1 MKKGFT
7 VLISLCFCLFT
18 LAACGAK
25 GIHAQ
30 VSEELGIDVSKGRE
44 ISNYDSH
51 GGFHGDGTTCIVF
64 EFDDDTVLEEVK
76 NNPAWKAFP
85 LDETVQTLVYG
96 AADENGQI
104 GPYLTKD
111 SEGDE
116 LHTELLVPEIQ
127 NGYYL
132 LVDVRRNPEWRQERI
147 SCIEAALILRWD
159 CTIPIRIHC
168 IFVSWIH
175 RKNFIIRYILL
186 MRKIMRKNS
195 GMSG

>member
-25 GIHAQ
+25 GVHAQ

-64 EFDDDTVLEEVK
+64 EFDEGTVLEEVK
-76 NNPAWKAFP
+76 SNPAWKAFP

-96 AADENGQI
+96 TADENGQI

-111 SEGDE
+111 SERDE
-116 LHTELLVPEIQ
+116 LLTELLVPEIR

-132 LVDVRRNPEWRQERI
+132 LVDRQE
-147 SCIEAALILRWD
+147 EPGMATGADILHRGSFNF
-159 CTIPIRIHC
+159 TLGLYVPIRIHC
-168 IFVSWIH
+168 IFASWIH
-175 RKNFIIRYILL
+175 RKMVL
-186 MRKIMRKNS
+186 
-195 GMSG
+195 